1 MKLPDKL
8 SFRQAVLAVAL
19 VATLLATW
27 WASLIDDA
35 GNGRPTPAVLTA
47 TPPPIDARSPP
58 TPPAAA
64 AFGRP
69 AWPPGGAE
77 LIVGSPPQALAN
89 EPAAVPAEPQA
100 PPLPFRFIG
109 ALDGPGQHSVVLL
122 NGKDVITVRA
132 GERID
137 DQYRVARITPTRIEF
152 IHLPTRQRQ
161 ALETTDYD
169 MQK

>member
-1 MKLPDKL
+1 MKRPGKL
-8 SFRQAVLAVAL
+8 SPRQAVLAVAL

-27 WASLIDDA
+27 WASLIDEA
-35 GNGRPTPAVLTA
+35 GNGRPTSAVLKA
-47 TPPPIDARSPP
+47 PPDAGKPPPPQS
-58 TPPAAA
+58 AA
-64 AFGRP
+64 GSSRRP
-69 AWPPGGAE
+69 NWPPGGAE
-77 LIVGSPPQALAN
+77 LIVGPPPQALAG
-89 EPAAVPAEPQA
+89 EPAVLPAEPQA

-161 ALETTDYD
+161 ALETNDYD